1 LAFDPRYA
9 DVLASMRTKVRA
21 RMKAVGDD
29 ESLSGEPRLLK
40 DHPLPPALKLY
51 YPNGGERF
59 HPGETV
65 EVRWSEG
72 WKGTDNIKLEYY
84 DGDSWKTIEN
94 AVPHDG
100 SYTWEVPSEEA
111 TAVHLR
117 IASSDGGIMD
127 ESDRPFAIGTV
138 R

>member
-1 LAFDPRYA
+1 DPRYA
-9 DVLASMRTKVRA
+9 EELASMRAKVRA

-29 ESLSGEPRLLK
+29 ESLSGNPRLLK

-59 HPGETV
+59 QPGETV

-72 WKGTDNIKLEYY
+72 WKGTDIVKLEFH
-84 DGDSWKTIEN
+84 DGDAWKTIKE
-94 AVPHDG
+94 AVTHDG
-100 SYTWEVPSEEA
+100 SYTWKVPSGEA
-111 TAVHLR
+111 AAVRLR
-117 IASSDGGIMD
+117 VTSSDGGIVD
-127 ESDRPFAIGTV
+127 ESDRPFAIGPV